1 MERLVK
7 TGYVKMIAIDVHD
20 LESKILDERNTNF
33 LCDIE
38 NFQNKY
44 SNIST
49 VKCVYIHMDDNY
61 DITFLDYKKIH
72 PHIHPFD
79 YMRDIVKKHD
89 GKLIKG
95 SDYLRITHE
104 DDYVELIEIDLRD

>member
-20 LESKILDERNTNF
+20 LESKIVDERNTNF

-49 VKCVYIHMDDNY
+49 VKCVYILLV
-61 DITFLDYKKIH
+61 I
-72 PHIHPFD
+72 
-79 YMRDIVKKHD
+79 
-89 GKLIKG
+89 
-95 SDYLRITHE
+95 S
-104 DDYVELIEIDLRD
+104 

>member
-38 NFQNKY
+38 NFQNT
-44 SNIST
+44 I
-49 VKCVYIHMDDNY
+49 
-61 DITFLDYKKIH
+61 
-72 PHIHPFD
+72 
-79 YMRDIVKKHD
+79 R
-89 GKLIKG
+89 
-95 SDYLRITHE
+95 
-104 DDYVELIEIDLRD
+104 